1 MILLQIDT
9 NLKKVLLM
17 INYIDLIKSFTRED
31 YLNNLIN
38 LHVHSTYSD
47 GKATFNEIET
57 QAEAKYKYYAI
68 TDHNTI
74 KGHIDN
80 PNSSAITGV
89 EFDVWYKYIFLH
101 LLAYGIDINNESMK
115 KFYAKNKK
123 ETEADIVR
131 IFAKRNIKELIEA
144 IHNAGGI
151 AVLAHPA
158 CCWALNMEQFIKD
171 LVDIGLDGIEVY
183 YPYPRWRKYIKFLNP
198 NTLEAIADKYN
209 LIKTGGTDCH
219 EKTL

>member
-17 INYIDLIKSFTRED
+17 INYIELIKSFTRED

-38 LHVHSTYSD
+38 LHIHSTYSD
-47 GKATFNEIET
+47 GKATFNEIES

-80 PNSSAITGV
+80 LNSSAITGV

-131 IFAKRNIKELIEA
+131 IFAQRNIKELIEA

-183 YPYPRWRKYIKFLNP
+183 YPYPRWRKYIKFSNP
-198 NTLEAIADKYN
+198 NDLEAIADKYN

-219 EKTL
+219 SKEL